1 MRPIPTPRWRACLT
15 TASTCGIWMAC
26 GWRCPPCNARTTIK
40 ESRECKHEHRIGFFA
55 GRAIAAV
62 AGAGAG
68 GAGVCLRAV
77 GRRRHADGSLAEV
90 EPVRLLSRLSP
101 MLGLI
106 ATMIPLGPAL
116 QSVAAG
122 NGQQALAVFSGAFA
136 GVVLALA
143 AASVGLVVYS
153 VRRRWL
159 LAELLVGRNELEA
172 PECAGGGRRRPDA
185 VRRQPGGRVSG
196 AGGGPSDGRGR
207 VEPDQRQRECDH
219 HPQRGPA

>member
-1 MRPIPTPRWRACLT
+1 MNIESGFSQVAQSLLWPVLVLVGLAFVYALWSGGATLMEAWQRWRQPQYRSL
-15 TASTCGIWMAC
+15 
-26 GWRCPPCNARTTIK
+26 R
-40 ESRECKHEHRIGFFA
+40 
-55 GRAIAAV
+55 V
-62 AGAGAG
+62 APGLSMEELELQL
-68 GAGVCLRAV
+68 VRQ
-77 GRRRHADGSLAEV
+77 V

-116 QSVAAG
+116 PSVAAG

-159 LAELLVGRNELEA
+159 LAELL
-172 PECAGGGRRRPDA
+172 A
-185 VRRQPGGRVSG
+185 VRKE
-196 AGGGPSDGRGR
+196 RG
-207 VEPDQRQRECDH
+207 VAQ
-219 HPQRGPA
+219 

>member
-1 MRPIPTPRWRACLT
+1 MNIESGFSQVAQSLLWPVLVLVGLAFVYALWSGGATLMEAWQRWRQPQYRSL
-15 TASTCGIWMAC
+15 
-26 GWRCPPCNARTTIK
+26 R
-40 ESRECKHEHRIGFFA
+40 
-55 GRAIAAV
+55 V
-62 AGAGAG
+62 APGLSMEELELQL
-68 GAGVCLRAV
+68 VRQ
-77 GRRRHADGSLAEV
+77 V

-101 MLGLI
+101 MLGPI

-159 LAELLVGRNELEA
+159 LAELLV
-172 PECAGGGRRRPDA
+172 
-185 VRRQPGGRVSG
+185 VRKE
-196 AGGGPSDGRGR
+196 RG
-207 VEPDQRQRECDH
+207 VAQ
-219 HPQRGPA
+219 